1 MAPPGPFPCPS
12 AAPAPRTDTD
22 RLRALWREY
31 GQPALIGLGLAA
43 AFLLGFGAY
52 RSYRQNNVVKAAQL
66 LARAGSVEQ
75 LQQVVSQYPSTPAA
89 PMAMLTL
96 AARQFDGGQ
105 FELAQYTYA
114 QFEQKY
120 AKHPM
125 KSAAELGRAQCLE
138 AMGQMDQA
146 EQAFDAFV
154 AAHPDDY
161 LVPLAR
167 LNKARV
173 LAQANKLEEARAAY
187 EDFIAA
193 NPESG
198 WLPQAENALDQINR
212 QIRAGPAAVP
222 APAPAPAVTIP
233 EMSSIPLAPVA
244 ADSAAPAPEAPAVT
258 IPETPAPAP
267 AP

>member
-1 MAPPGPFPCPS
+1 MAEEK
-12 AAPAPRTDTD
+12 APIETGAEAEAPQTDVD
-22 RLRALWREY
+22 KLRSVWREY

-52 RSYRQNNVVKAAQL
+52 RSYRQNNVMKAAQL

-105 FELAQYTYA
+105 FELAQYTYD
-114 QFEQKY
+114 QFGKKY

-138 AMGQMDQA
+138 AMGQLEQA
-146 EQAFDAFV
+146 EQAFDAFI
-154 AAHPDDY
+154 AAYPDDY

-167 LNKARV
+167 LSKARV
-173 LAQANKLEEARAAY
+173 LAQANRLEDARAAY
-187 EDFIAA
+187 EEFIAA

-233 EMSSIPLAPVA
+233 DMSAVTMPASPE
-244 ADSAAPAPEAPAVT
+244 SPAPAPAVT